1 MCNTSNLVPLLYL
14 VLCCVEEVR
23 SEVLCIDGASLSI
36 SGCPGCVT
44 VVGNVGF
51 EILAGLCACV
61 CMCVFVSVREC
72 MCVCACVCER
82 VRVCD

>member
-1 MCNTSNLVPLLYL
+1 MASTFVPLLYL

-44 VVGNVGF
+44 VVRDVVFAVLGHLNYIHYAMKRAVGSF
-51 EILAGLCACV
+51 ISGHMTWV
-61 CMCVFVSVREC
+61 
-72 MCVCACVCER
+72 
-82 VRVCD
+82 